1 MLANHTSIRHLF
13 SKCLGQYEKLRK
25 KQAFLDNYR
34 KFPMFAV
41 SSWKYSVRPI
51 FSFKYFNK
59 EKYNISIQIN
69 HLIFLSS
76 NISDLYLKTIFCLI
90 KRPQSLYNPQLKKK
104 NFLTGMK
111 FKDYPLFLN
120 LQSDFWLSPSFH
132 LVFFFILLG
141 QSWKLIWDRGRYCL
155 MTTYEIWKTHPK
167 LVKLLKRKKVKTVPC
182 QTVYHSSAWQT
193 CMGCTQINPTQSD

>member
-90 KRPQSLYNPQLKKK
+90 KWPQSLYNPQLKKK
-104 NFLTGMK
+104 TFLQGWNSRII
-111 FKDYPLFLN
+111 LFFLIFN
-120 LQSDFWLSPSFH
+120 QIFGYLLR
-132 LVFFFILLG
+132 FI
-141 QSWKLIWDRGRYCL
+141 
-155 MTTYEIWKTHPK
+155 
-167 LVKLLKRKKVKTVPC
+167 
-182 QTVYHSSAWQT
+182 
-193 CMGCTQINPTQSD
+193 